1 MRNPNREQAV
11 VNYQRKYFG
20 PQATKFVGVLL

>member
-1 MRNPNREQAV
+1 MRNPNKEQAV

-20 PQATKFVGVLL
+20 PHATKFVGVLL